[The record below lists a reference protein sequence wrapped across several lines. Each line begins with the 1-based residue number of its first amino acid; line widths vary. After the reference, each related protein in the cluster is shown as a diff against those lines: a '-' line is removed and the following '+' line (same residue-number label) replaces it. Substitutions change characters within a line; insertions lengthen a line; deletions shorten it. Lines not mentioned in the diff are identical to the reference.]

1 MYRYLYSLNRSG
13 GLRYGPR
20 GWEERSRQMTTRAI
34 GSAAVFLLAVAIGA
48 CTRVGHIQRNEPVR
62 MMKFAGSHEAAA
74 QCIQQRLGGKL
85 QTDSAERLV
94 VYDSVKGRQAE
105 GITHYAVTVGKAPE
119 KGSFAELRVVR
130 PAPAPG
136 PGVPPASRVPSAR
149 DAINEY
155 WTTVQDCAA
164 QAKAAS

>member
-1 MYRYLYSLNRSG
+1 
-13 GLRYGPR
+13 
-20 GWEERSRQMTTRAI
+20 MTT
-34 GSAAVFLLAVAIGA
+34 SAMRILGIIVLAYFIAA

-62 MMKFAGSHEAAA
+62 MMKFDGSPQSAA
-74 QCIQQRLGGKL
+74 QCIQQRLGAKL
-85 QTDSAERLV
+85 QTDAAERFV

-136 PGVPPASRVPSAR
+136 PGVPPAGRVPSAR

-164 QAKAAS
+164 QAMAAS

>member
-34 GSAAVFLLAVAIGA
+34 SSAAIFLLAVAIGA

-74 QCIQQRLGGKL
+74 QCIQQRLGGK
-85 QTDSAERLV
+85 A
-94 VYDSVKGRQAE
+94 A
-105 GITHYAVTVGKAPE
+105 E
-119 KGSFAELRVVR
+119 KGSFAELRIVR

-136 PGVPPASRVPSAR
+136 PGVPPSSRVPPAR
-149 DAINEY
+149 DATNEY
-155 WTTVQDCAA
+155 WKTVQDCAA

>member
-1 MYRYLYSLNRSG
+1 
-13 GLRYGPR
+13 
-20 GWEERSRQMTTRAI
+20 MTT
-34 GSAAVFLLAVAIGA
+34 SAMRVAGILVLAYLIGA

-62 MMKFAGSHEAAA
+62 VMTFAGSPQAVA
-74 QCIQQRLGGKL
+74 QCVQLRLGGKL
-85 QTDSAERLV
+85 QTDSADRFV

-105 GITHYAVTVGKAPE
+105 GITHYAVTLGKAPE

-136 PGVPPASRVPSAR
+136 PGVPPGGRVPPAR
-149 DAINEY
+149 DVINEY
-155 WTTVQDCAA
+155 WKTVQDCAA

>member
-1 MYRYLYSLNRSG
+1 
-13 GLRYGPR
+13 
-20 GWEERSRQMTTRAI
+20 MTTSAMRVLAI
-34 GSAAVFLLAVAIGA
+34 IALAYFIAA

-62 MMKFAGSHEAAA
+62 MMTFAGPPQAVA
-74 QCIQQRLGGKL
+74 QCVQLRLGAKL
-85 QTDSAERLV
+85 QTDSADRFV

-136 PGVPPASRVPSAR
+136 PGVPPAGRVPSAR

-155 WTTVQDCAA
+155 WSTVRDCAA
-164 QAKAAS
+164 QAKAAG